1 MALISIFLLNFIA
14 NIKSISFYILYFR
27 CDFNIWNKIVAL
39 MMEKFKIKF
48 QYGITNKIQ
57 INNCQNESLNLIPS
71 NFI

>member
-1 MALISIFLLNFIA
+1 
-14 NIKSISFYILYFR
+14 
-27 CDFNIWNKIVAL
+27 

-71 NFI
+71 NFIQLNKINFIKSIQYDIKDI